1 MTQFFTDQDTLAW
14 LIIGVLIAI
23 SLIIHTLMKLWPF
36 LSKVVTMVNG
46 FVGYGNEPGVLDRIK
61 SLEENSEQERNNHE
75 KMSQQFDRVEAKLEI
90 LTNDI
95 TESKA
100 DRQRLW
106 AMARKHHQGEIE
118 E

>member
-106 AMARKHHQGEIE
+106 EMARKHHQGEINE
-118 E
+118 

>member
-1 MTQFFTDQDTLAW
+1 MTQFFDDQDTLAW

-23 SLIIHTLMKLWPF
+23 SLIIHALMKLWPF

-95 TESKA
+95 AESKA

-106 AMARKHHQGEIE
+106 VMARKHHQGEVE

>member
-75 KMSQQFDRVEAKLEI
+75 KMSQQFDRVETQLQV
-90 LTNDI
+90 LSTRLD
-95 TESKA
+95 ESVA
-100 DRQRLW
+100 DRQKLW
-106 AMARKHHQGEIE
+106 EMARKHHQGEIE

>member
-1 MTQFFTDQDTLAW
+1 MTQFFDDQDTLAW

-95 TESKA
+95 AESKA

-106 AMARKHHQGEIE
+106 DMARKHHQGEINE
-118 E
+118 